1 MNKSIEPAVI
11 AYPVHSP
18 SKYSSNSMM
27 SNGDS
32 HDSLMD
38 DSVMYSSAL
47 GDAQFAD
54 DTVEMSG
61 NFFSQLDSM
70 IAAVKVESNALDTM
84 KEKLKEVEGL
94 RNQISHFTRRLLD
107 ADQANLNLKA
117 NLVKAQELYADM
129 KKSKMELESSMVPLR
144 QELNRSKEMC
154 SKERQAR
161 IAAQQQIT
169 QMKEQITQLESL
181 NQTLDRDVKSIPAL
195 TESNEILKNDL
206 SSLRKRVKE
215 EKAAMQRHIKQLEAR
230 ARDAE
235 AVRGS
240 VRELSLKL
248 LDVCNS
254 NSNNIS
260 SSSSNNNNNSNN
272 FNGINSTS
280 NSSMLLQQQQQQQQR
295 YHQQQQQQS
304 RYSDSQS
311 YQQNGSASSGNIY
324 YQTEQ
329 PPDEAQQQ
337 YDEYEEEEQED
348 EYPDDFNRSLLSVDQ
363 EEYTSGGYLEES
375 SVASHVDSSIDSFR
389 QSKMAAAAPTAGGGN
404 DARKGVGKKKGVV
417 AGGVRRMVG
426 SNKSNHTGN
435 NPRVMQQLHEQSSSY
450 QQSHS
455 ASQGFNLPRI

>member
-1 MNKSIEPAVI
+1 
-11 AYPVHSP
+11 
-18 SKYSSNSMM
+18 
-27 SNGDS
+27 
-32 HDSLMD
+32 
-38 DSVMYSSAL
+38 
-47 GDAQFAD
+47 
-54 DTVEMSG
+54 
-61 NFFSQLDSM
+61 M

-161 IAAQQQIT
+161 LAAQQQIT

-181 NQTLDRDVKSIPAL
+181 SQTLDRDVKSIPAL

-215 EKAAMQRHIKQLEAR
+215 EKGAMQRHIKQLEAR

-254 NSNNIS
+254 
-260 SSSSNNNNNSNN
+260 SSSNNNNNNIISNSNSNNNNSNN
-272 FNGINSTS
+272 FNGINSTT
-280 NSSMLLQQQQQQQQR
+280 NSSMLQQQQQQQQQQR
-295 YHQQQQQQS
+295 YHQLQQQQS
-304 RYSDSQS
+304 RYSESQS

-329 PPDEAQQQ
+329 PPDDAQQQ
-337 YDEYEEEEQED
+337 YDEYEEEEE
-348 EYPDDFNRSLLSVDQ
+348 EYPDDFNRSLLSADQ
-363 EEYTSGGYLEES
+363 EEYTSGAYLEES

-426 SNKSNHTGN
+426 SNSNSNNTQLGKSNHTGN

>member
-1 MNKSIEPAVI
+1 
-11 AYPVHSP
+11 
-18 SKYSSNSMM
+18 
-27 SNGDS
+27 
-32 HDSLMD
+32 
-38 DSVMYSSAL
+38 
-47 GDAQFAD
+47 
-54 DTVEMSG
+54 
-61 NFFSQLDSM
+61 M

-215 EKAAMQRHIKQLEAR
+215 EKGVMQRHIKQLEAR

-254 NSNNIS
+254 NSNNINIS

-280 NSSMLLQQQQQQQQR
+280 NSSMLQQQQQQQR
-295 YHQQQQQQS
+295 YHQQQQQQQS

-329 PPDEAQQQ
+329 PSDEAQQQ
-337 YDEYEEEEQED
+337 YDEYEEQEEEE

-363 EEYTSGGYLEES
+363 EEYTSGAYLEES

-389 QSKMAAAAPTAGGGN
+389 QSKMATAAPTAGGGN
-404 DARKGVGKKKGVV
+404 DVRKVGVGKKKGVV

-426 SNKSNHTGN
+426 SNKSNHNGN

>member
-1 MNKSIEPAVI
+1 
-11 AYPVHSP
+11 
-18 SKYSSNSMM
+18 
-27 SNGDS
+27 
-32 HDSLMD
+32 
-38 DSVMYSSAL
+38 
-47 GDAQFAD
+47 
-54 DTVEMSG
+54 
-61 NFFSQLDSM
+61 M
-70 IAAVKVESNALDTM
+70 IAAVKVESSALDTM
-84 KEKLKEVEGL
+84 KEKLREVEGL

-107 ADQANLNLKA
+107 ADQANLNLKS

-129 KKSKMELESSMVPLR
+129 KKSKVELESSMVPLR

-161 IAAQQQIT
+161 IAAQHQIT
-169 QMKEQITQLESL
+169 QMKEQILQLESL
-181 NQTLDRDVKSIPAL
+181 SQTLDRDVKSIPAL

-215 EKAAMQRHIKQLEAR
+215 EKGAMQRHIKQLEAR

-254 NSNNIS
+254 
-260 SSSSNNNNNSNN
+260 SSNSIINNNTSNN
-272 FNGINSTS
+272 FNGSNSNT
-280 NSSMLLQQQQQQQQR
+280 NSSMQQHQQQQLR

-304 RYSDSQS
+304 RYSDPQS
-311 YQQNGSASSGNIY
+311 HQQTGSASSGNIY

-337 YDEYEEEEQED
+337 YDEYEEEEQEE
-348 EYPDDFNRSLLSVDQ
+348 EYPDDFNRSLLSADH
-363 EEYTSGGYLEES
+363 EEYTSGAYLEES

-389 QSKMAAAAPTAGGGN
+389 QSKMTATAAPTAGGGG

-417 AGGVRRMVG
+417 AGGVRRMGG
-426 SNKSNHTGN
+426 SHSNSNHTLQGKSNHSGN

>member
-1 MNKSIEPAVI
+1 
-11 AYPVHSP
+11 
-18 SKYSSNSMM
+18 
-27 SNGDS
+27 
-32 HDSLMD
+32 
-38 DSVMYSSAL
+38 
-47 GDAQFAD
+47 
-54 DTVEMSG
+54 
-61 NFFSQLDSM
+61 
-70 IAAVKVESNALDTM
+70 
-84 KEKLKEVEGL
+84 
-94 RNQISHFTRRLLD
+94 
-107 ADQANLNLKA
+107 
-117 NLVKAQELYADM
+117 
-129 KKSKMELESSMVPLR
+129 
-144 QELNRSKEMC
+144 
-154 SKERQAR
+154 
-161 IAAQQQIT
+161 
-169 QMKEQITQLESL
+169 MKEQITQLESL

-215 EKAAMQRHIKQLEAR
+215 EKGVMQRHIKQLEAR

-254 NSNNIS
+254 NNINIS

-280 NSSMLLQQQQQQQQR
+280 NSSMLQQQQQQQQR
-295 YHQQQQQQS
+295 YHQQQQQQQS

-329 PPDEAQQQ
+329 PSDEAQQQ
-337 YDEYEEEEQED
+337 YDEYEEQEEEE

-363 EEYTSGGYLEES
+363 EEYTSGAYLEES

-389 QSKMAAAAPTAGGGN
+389 QSKMATAAPTAGGGN
-404 DARKGVGKKKGVV
+404 DARKVGVGKKKGVV

-426 SNKSNHTGN
+426 SNKSNNTGN

>member
-1 MNKSIEPAVI
+1 
-11 AYPVHSP
+11 
-18 SKYSSNSMM
+18 
-27 SNGDS
+27 
-32 HDSLMD
+32 
-38 DSVMYSSAL
+38 
-47 GDAQFAD
+47 
-54 DTVEMSG
+54 
-61 NFFSQLDSM
+61 M

-181 NQTLDRDVKSIPAL
+181 SQTLDRDVKSIPAL

-215 EKAAMQRHIKQLEAR
+215 EKGAMQRHIKQLEAR

-254 NSNNIS
+254 
-260 SSSSNNNNNSNN
+260 SSNNNNNSNN
-272 FNGINSTS
+272 FNGTNSTS
-280 NSSMLLQQQQQQQQR
+280 NSSMLQQQQQQQQR

-324 YQTEQ
+324 YQTEH

-337 YDEYEEEEQED
+337 YDEYEEQEEEE
-348 EYPDDFNRSLLSVDQ
+348 EYPDDFNRSLLSADQ
-363 EEYTSGGYLEES
+363 EEYASGAYLEES

-389 QSKMAAAAPTAGGGN
+389 QSKMVAPAPTAGGGN

-417 AGGVRRMVG
+417 AGSVRRMVG
-426 SNKSNHTGN
+426 SNSNSNNTQQGKSNHTGN

>member
-1 MNKSIEPAVI
+1 
-11 AYPVHSP
+11 
-18 SKYSSNSMM
+18 
-27 SNGDS
+27 
-32 HDSLMD
+32 
-38 DSVMYSSAL
+38 
-47 GDAQFAD
+47 
-54 DTVEMSG
+54 
-61 NFFSQLDSM
+61 M

-215 EKAAMQRHIKQLEAR
+215 EKVVMQRHIKQLEAR

-254 NSNNIS
+254 NSNNINI
-260 SSSSNNNNNSNN
+260 SSSNNNNNSNN

-280 NSSMLLQQQQQQQQR
+280 NSSMLQQQQQQQQQQQR
-295 YHQQQQQQS
+295 YHQQQQHQQS

-329 PPDEAQQQ
+329 PSDEAQQQ
-337 YDEYEEEEQED
+337 YDEYEEQEEEE

-363 EEYTSGGYLEES
+363 EEYTSGAYLEES

-389 QSKMAAAAPTAGGGN
+389 QSKMATAAPTAGGGN
-404 DARKGVGKKKGVV
+404 DTRKVGGGKKKGVV